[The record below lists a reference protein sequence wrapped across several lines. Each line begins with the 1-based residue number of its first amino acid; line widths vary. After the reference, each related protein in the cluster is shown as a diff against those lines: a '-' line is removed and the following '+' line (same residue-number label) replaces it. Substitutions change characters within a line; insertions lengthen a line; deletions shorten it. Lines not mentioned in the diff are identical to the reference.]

1 MAAVRKAYVELPHG
15 RLHFRYGGSGP
26 PVVLLHDSPRSS
38 VLHAS
43 NVAWLGEH
51 FSVFAFDSPGF
62 GESAPLPGCPE
73 VGDFAE
79 AIARACEALGLG
91 RSLVYGFHSSSK
103 FALEFA
109 LRHPA
114 RVALLVMDG
123 LALPPQAANEEYLQR
138 YLVPFEP
145 DSSGAYVLRHWVK
158 SLDFH
163 RFFPWFEQDAAHR
176 LRRSLP
182 DPLGFHE
189 YVTDVFMAGPNW
201 TGGYGAALRFLAA
214 PRLAGLRTPS
224 VVMCREDDVL
234 YCYLDSLPRPL
245 PAGCRVERVGPSI
258 SAWRERLLA
267 VLREAELPAL
277 EWSPPGTLRGAQ
289 AGLRRGYIG
298 MAHGDLHVTA
308 CGPWPS
314 GDRAPRPL
322 LLLHDLPGCAA
333 TLEALLSRLGID
345 RLCLAPDLPGAGE
358 SSALPEG
365 SPEVWIDALLG
376 TLDALGLAAVDV
388 YAEGLS
394 GSLAVAL
401 AARAPARVGRLVL
414 DGPVVEDAKS
424 RLELSVRLAPPLAP
438 RHDGTHLVELWH
450 RLRSAELCWPWY
462 GSAAHEVRRREPR
475 LDPQRLHA
483 QLVQAMKQPE
493 HYGDAARAALD
504 LDVAALLPQCPAA
517 VLALWTPEDPR
528 ESGVASLPSGPGGLR
543 TQVRSQ
549 APEGSV
555 DAIASFLHDA

>member
-1 MAAVRKAYVELPHG
+1 VAQVRKGYVELPHG

-38 VLHAS
+38 VLHAP

-51 FSVFAFDSPGF
+51 FAVFAFDSPGF
-62 GESAPLPGCPE
+62 GESAPLPGRPE

-79 AIARACEALGLG
+79 AIARACAALGLG
-91 RSLVYGFHSSSK
+91 RCLVYGFHSSSK

-109 LRHPA
+109 VRHPA
-114 RVALLVMDG
+114 QVALLVMDG
-123 LALPPQAANEEYLQR
+123 LALPPQAANEDYLQR

-145 DSSGAYVLRHWVK
+145 DSAGAYVLRHWVK

-176 LRRSLP
+176 LQLPLP

-189 YVTDVFMAGPNW
+189 YVTDVFMAGTNW

-214 PRLAGLRTPS
+214 PRLAELRTPS

-234 YCYLDSLPRPL
+234 YCYLDSLPQPL
-245 PAGCRVERVGPSI
+245 PPGCRMERVGPSVG
-258 SAWRERLLA
+258 AWRERLLA
-267 VLREAELPAL
+267 ALREADLPAL
-277 EWSPPGTLRGAQ
+277 QWSPPDTLRGPG
-289 AGLRRGYIG
+289 AGLRCGYVAL
-298 MAHGDLHVTA
+298 AHGDLHLSA
-308 CGPWPS
+308 CGAWPRGS
-314 GDRAPRPL
+314 QAPRPL

-333 TLEALLSRLGID
+333 SLEVLMVPLGAD
-345 RLCLAPDLPGAGE
+345 RLCLAPDLPGTGE
-358 SSALPEG
+358 STALPEG
-365 SPEVWIDALLG
+365 GVEVWIGALLAM
-376 TLDALGLAAVDV
+376 LDSLDLATVDV
-388 YAEGLS
+388 YAEGLA

-401 AARAPARVGRLVL
+401 AVRAPGRVGRLLL
-414 DGPVVEDAKS
+414 DGPVVEDGKT

-475 LDPQRLHA
+475 LDPRHLHTL
-483 QLVQAMKQPE
+483 LVQAMKQPA
-493 HYGDAARAALD
+493 HYGDAARAALELD
-504 LDVAALLPQCPAA
+504 LTELLPACGAP

-528 ESGVASLPSGPGGLR
+528 ESGVAVLAEGSGKLR
-543 TQVRSQ
+543 LQARSQ
-549 APEGSV
+549 APDRSSV
-555 DAIASFLHDA
+555 EIAAFLRGD

>member
-1 MAAVRKAYVELPHG
+1 VAAVRKAYVELPHG

-26 PVVLLHDSPRSS
+26 PAVLLHDSPRSS
-38 VLHAS
+38 VLHAP

-79 AIARACEALGLG
+79 AIAQACEALGLG
-91 RSLVYGFHSSSK
+91 RSVVYGFHSSSK

-109 LRHPA
+109 VRHPA
-114 RVALLVMDG
+114 QVALLVMDG

-163 RFFPWFEQDAAHR
+163 RFFPWFEQDATHR
-176 LRRSLP
+176 LRMPLP

-201 TGGYGAALRFLAA
+201 TGGYGAALRYLAA
-214 PRLAGLRTPS
+214 PRLAALSTPS

-234 YCYLDSLPRPL
+234 YGYLDSLPQPL
-245 PAGCRVERVGPSI
+245 PAACRVERVGS
-258 SAWRERLLA
+258 SVGAWRERLLA
-267 VLREAELPAL
+267 ALRGTSLPAL
-277 EWSPPGTLRGAQ
+277 DWSPPDTLRRTQ
-289 AGLRRGYIG
+289 TGLRRGYVA

-308 CGPWPS
+308 CGPWPY
-314 GDRAPRPL
+314 GAAAPRPL

-333 TLEALLSRLGID
+333 TLEALMSQLGAD
-345 RLCLAPDLPGAGE
+345 RLYLAPDLPGTGE
-358 SSALPEG
+358 STALPDG
-365 SPEVWIDALLG
+365 GPEVWIDALFG
-376 TLDALGLAAVDV
+376 ALDALGLAAVDV

-401 AARAPARVGRLVL
+401 AVRAPARVGRLVL

-475 LDPQRLHA
+475 LDPLRLHG

-504 LDVAALLPQCPAA
+504 LDLAALLTQCAA
-517 VLALWTPEDPR
+517 PVLALWTPEDPR
-528 ESGVASLPSGPGGLR
+528 ESAVAALPIGPGSLR
-543 TQVRSQ
+543 LEPRSQ
-549 APEGSV
+549 SRAGSM
-555 DAIASFLHDA
+555 ACIARFLHEG